1 MRRLLVK
8 IGAWLAILLGLAMM
22 LQPTAAD
29 WLTRQR
35 NSKTAQQFAANTA
48 TAADAANTD
57 SASQTAE
64 ESRPYPEL
72 YAAMQAYNAQIYAD
86 GQSGLT
92 DAFAYENPP
101 LDLTDYGYDEEVL
114 AMLWIPRLDLELPV
128 YLGASRENMAKGAA
142 LLGQTSM
149 PLGGENT
156 NTVLAA
162 HRGYYGAEMLRNVQ
176 QIQIGDKITMTTPWD
191 TLVYRVCELKIIQP
205 DDINA
210 VLIQPGRDLLTLT
223 TCHPYTQNT
232 QRYLVIAERDPDAEA
247 ATHAAD
253 LAECD
258 ETWDA
263 APRQVTVEAD
273 GTSAL
278 EEVTPESITPL
289 PHEGGGENAG
299 GAYSNWMIWL
309 ENNALWAGCLLIAA
323 VIGCMLI
330 WRRHRKD

>member
-101 LDLTDYGYDEEVL
+101 LDLTDYGYDEEGL

-176 QIQIGDKITMTTPWD
+176 QIQVGDKIQLTTPWE
-191 TLVYRVCELKIIQP
+191 TLIYRVSELKIIDP
-205 DDINA
+205 SDINA
-210 VLIQPGRDLLTLT
+210 VLIQPGRDLLTLS
-223 TCHPYTQNT
+223 TCHPYTRNS
-232 QRYLVIAERDPDAEA
+232 QRYLVIAEHDTAAADTTKEEDLQESA
-247 ATHAAD
+247 ATW
-253 LAECD
+253 D
-258 ETWDA
+258 ET
-263 APRQVTVEAD
+263 PRQVTVEDA
-273 GTSAL
+273 GGSSIAEVAPQAL
-278 EEVTPESITPL
+278 TPL
-289 PHEGGGENAG
+289 PGEGSAESEGSAI
-299 GAYSNWMIWL
+299 SNTMIWL
-309 ENNALWAGCLLIAA
+309 ENNALWAGLVVIAA
-323 VIGCMLI
+323 AVGIMVI
-330 WRRHRKD
+330 WKKHRED